1 MSQGRNYV
9 TKDDLSI
16 VVKIVLSTGPVE
28 RIRVLDKLLVAD
40 SGVGYLTAVQLS
52 TSLNISKP
60 TALRTMT
67 ELTILELVDVRPAL
81 GTDDNEEHASVER
94 KIKLKDQFSWFKSDE
109 FKQLREEFVPTD
121 NTEDMEQENDTG

>member
-1 MSQGRNYV
+1 
-9 TKDDLSI
+9 
-16 VVKIVLSTGPVE
+16 
-28 RIRVLDKLLVAD
+28 LDKLLVAD